1 MPKII
6 STYHPP
12 ALFRNG
18 HFSTIYAAKLRLI
31 DIPEPERERLLLPDG
46 DFIDLDWS
54 FSEKESSKLVVL
66 LHGLEGNASRPY
78 IKGMKKHLNAAGYN
92 ALGMNYRGCSGEP
105 NTMFHSYNAG
115 TTEDLHFVLEHVL
128 QKDFYDEIYL
138 VGFSLGGNLLLKY
151 LGERSSIA
159 PQIKKGV
166 AISTPFSLSASVE
179 ELHKF
184 KNKLYST
191 VFLKDL
197 KKKVQQKAQ
206 YFPEM
211 LSRQEVKNIK
221 TLLDFDMIYTAKAF
235 GYENAYDYYEQCS
248 SLGFLPNIQIPVYIL
263 NARNDSFLSEKCYPV
278 DIAAARK
285 NVFLEIPK
293 YGGHV
298 GFYDSDN
305 FYYNERR
312 TLDFLSK

>member
-1 MPKII
+1 MPKVT
-6 STYHPP
+6 SPYRPP
-12 ALFRNG
+12 TLFKNG
-18 HFSTIYAAKLRLI
+18 HFSTIYSAKFRLV
-31 DIPEPERERLLLPDG
+31 DIAQPERERILLPDG

-54 FSEKESSKLVVL
+54 YTEKESDKLVVL
-66 LHGLEGNASRPY
+66 LHGLEGNTSRPY
-78 IKGMKKHLNAAGYN
+78 IKGMKKHLTRQGFHT
-92 ALGMNYRGCSGEP
+92 LGMNYRGCSGEP

-115 TTEDLHFVLEHVL
+115 TTDDLDMVL
-128 QKDFYDEIYL
+128 QHILEKDRFKEIYL
-138 VGFSLGGNLLLKY
+138 AGFSLGGNLLLKY
-151 LGERSSIA
+151 LGERAFIA
-159 PQIKKGV
+159 PQIKKAV

-197 KKKVQQKAQ
+197 KKKIQQKAQ
-206 YFPEM
+206 HFPEM

-235 GYENAYDYYEQCS
+235 GYESAYDYYEQCS

-263 NARNDSFLSEKCYPV
+263 NARNDSFLSEKCYPE
-278 DIAAARK
+278 DIASSRS
-285 NVFLEIPK
+285 NIFLEVPK

-298 GFYDSDN
+298 GFYDTDN

-312 TLDFLSK
+312 TLDFLSR

>member
-1 MPKII
+1 MPKVV
-6 STYHPP
+6 SSYRPP
-12 ALFRNG
+12 ALFKNG
-18 HFSTIYAAKLRLI
+18 HFSTIYSAKFRLV
-31 DIPEPERERLLLPDG
+31 DMPLPERERLLLPDG

-54 FSEKESSKLVVL
+54 FSDIKSNKLVIL
-66 LHGLEGNASRPY
+66 LHGLEGNSSRPY

-92 ALGMNYRGCSGEP
+92 ALGVNYRGCSGEP

-128 QKDFYDEIYL
+128 EKDRFEEIYL

-151 LGERSSIA
+151 LGERVKIA
-159 PQIKKGV
+159 SQIKKNV

-197 KKKVQQKAQ
+197 KKKVHQKAQ
-206 YFPEM
+206 HFPEK

-221 TLLDFDMIYTAKAF
+221 TLLDFDMIYTSKAF
-235 GYENAYDYYEQCS
+235 GYQDAFEYYEQCS
-248 SLGFLPNIQIPVYIL
+248 SLRFLPNIKLPVYIL
-263 NARNDSFLSEKCYPV
+263 NARNDSFLSEKCYPE
-278 DIAAARK
+278 DIAASRK

-298 GFYDSDN
+298 GFYDADN

-312 TLDFLSK
+312 TLDFLSE